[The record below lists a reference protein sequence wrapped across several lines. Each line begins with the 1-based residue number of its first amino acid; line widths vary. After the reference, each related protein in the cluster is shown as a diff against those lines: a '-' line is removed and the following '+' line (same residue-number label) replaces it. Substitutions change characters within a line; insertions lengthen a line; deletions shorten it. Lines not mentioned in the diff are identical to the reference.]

1 MDQASSVGVTNNLL
15 YLKFLEASQS
25 AFESSEKAL
34 KAAEE
39 ALTAAKMVYFK
50 AKAALDSA
58 TEAFKA
64 ASHKTSEI
72 KKTSTP
78 CILTLRSDLEQEMA
92 DPDEA
97 EEDFIMLSTKK
108 DPTIDLED
116 DMYPPFFLITSTGPA
131 VDHQDEMFGLYR
143 RTEEM
148 TEGRS
153 VYLQEHDLKY
163 GANSGKLFS
172 DQGVWS
178 ITQIGVVSK
187 LRGAAPSESPTNVKW
202 QYYGGGK
209 NPYCDD
215 PDLTVTGLS
224 EKPSCECEVTISLS

>member
-1 MDQASSVGVTNNLL
+1 
-15 YLKFLEASQS
+15 
-25 AFESSEKAL
+25 
-34 KAAEE
+34 
-39 ALTAAKMVYFK
+39 
-50 AKAALDSA
+50 
-58 TEAFKA
+58 
-64 ASHKTSEI
+64 
-72 KKTSTP
+72 
-78 CILTLRSDLEQEMA
+78 
-92 DPDEA
+92 
-97 EEDFIMLSTKK
+97 MLSTKK

-224 EKPSCECEVTISLS
+224 EKPSECEVTISLSQDIAA